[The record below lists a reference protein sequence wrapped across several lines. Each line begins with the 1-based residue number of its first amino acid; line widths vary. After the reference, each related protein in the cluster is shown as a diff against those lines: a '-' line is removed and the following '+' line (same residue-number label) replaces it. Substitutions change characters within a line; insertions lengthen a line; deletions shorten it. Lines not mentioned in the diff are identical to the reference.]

1 MIGKIVRKSCRQL
14 QLQVFL
20 LSFSISLAFSLS
32 PSQSLCCVCICNP
45 LFISRGSAG
54 RLIMPGKRVREK
66 EITYVPETKRTKGNG
81 DRERIGSY
89 RVLALVRLIRRLRL
103 RLTLTLTPTQQR
115 SKRRRWIRATHTDR
129 PEMHTHTHTRTR
141 TNTHAQRI
149 LWFYRQILNLL
160 AAGLSVFSLF
170 LAHRLWALLNCTSWD
185 DTMTIFDYRYLR
197 LFLLFVFVF
206 GKRQHDDDEGE
217 MRGKHSRSVFLLIK

>member
-20 LSFSISLAFSLS
+20 LSFSISLSFSLS

-81 DRERIGSY
+81 DRERIGSD

-103 RLTLTLTPTQQR
+103 RLDQSDPHRQAR
-115 SKRRRWIRATHTDR
+115 NAHA
-129 PEMHTHTHTRTR
+129 HTHEHAQTRT
-141 TNTHAQRI
+141 
-149 LWFYRQILNLL
+149 
-160 AAGLSVFSLF
+160 
-170 LAHRLWALLNCTSWD
+170 
-185 DTMTIFDYRYLR
+185 
-197 LFLLFVFVF
+197 
-206 GKRQHDDDEGE
+206 
-217 MRGKHSRSVFLLIK
+217 HSGFCGFIDRF

>member
-20 LSFSISLAFSLS
+20 LSFSISLSFSLS

-81 DRERIGSY
+81 DRERIGSD

-103 RLTLTLTPTQQR
+103 RLTLTPTQQR
-115 SKRRRWIRATHTDR
+115 STMDQSDPHRQARNAHA
-129 PEMHTHTHTRTR
+129 HTHA
-141 TNTHAQRI
+141 NTHKHART
-149 LWFYRQILNLL
+149 
-160 AAGLSVFSLF
+160 A
-170 LAHRLWALLNCTSWD
+170 D
-185 DTMTIFDYRYLR
+185 
-197 LFLLFVFVF
+197 FVV
-206 GKRQHDDDEGE
+206 
-217 MRGKHSRSVFLLIK
+217 L